1 MSLEDLALK
10 AIEYA
15 SKIGAKYADIR
26 IEKSEG
32 EGFILENGEVEHIAS
47 GLDEGAGIRALVQG
61 SWGFYAT
68 SKLTQENIM
77 KATELAVK
85 LAKIASLRAAKPIK
99 LADVK
104 IVKDKYIVKVK
115 KKLEDYPAE
124 ERVKLAKECDSAMKK
139 ISDRIHKTS
148 VFIGS
153 DKFHKIFQSSE
164 GALIDY
170 DHSKCYIALGAI
182 AYESGLTE
190 VVGREEGGT
199 GGIERVTELNV
210 IEIAETTAKKAKD
223 LLNAQTPPTEKLPVI
238 MDPDYV
244 ALLTHEILGHPSEA
258 DRVMGQEAAWAGVAW
273 WKGMLGQKVGSDL
286 LNVSDDPR
294 IEGSLGYYK
303 YDDEGVPAEEKILI
317 KNGVLNS
324 HMHSRETAAIFGVK
338 PNAGMR
344 ASSYRFV
351 PLIRMS
357 NTFIK
362 PGDFSFEEMLEDTE
376 RGVYVVGNK
385 IPSIDNRRYNWQI
398 SAQWAFLIE
407 KGELTKLLRDVTVTG
422 VAPEFFNSIDAVGKD
437 FQIRPVS
444 NCGKGD
450 PMQGLYMGN
459 GGPHIRGLATIQGEA

>member
-1 MSLEDLALK
+1 
-10 AIEYA
+10 
-15 SKIGAKYADIR
+15 
-26 IEKSEG
+26 
-32 EGFILENGEVEHIAS
+32 
-47 GLDEGAGIRALVQG
+47 
-61 SWGFYAT
+61 
-68 SKLTQENIM
+68 
-77 KATELAVK
+77 
-85 LAKIASLRAAKPIK
+85 
-99 LADVK
+99 
-104 IVKDKYIVKVK
+104 
-115 KKLEDYPAE
+115 
-124 ERVKLAKECDSAMKK
+124 
-139 ISDRIHKTS
+139 
-148 VFIGS
+148 
-153 DKFHKIFQSSE
+153 
-164 GALIDY
+164 
-170 DHSKCYIALGAI
+170 
-182 AYESGLTE
+182 
-190 VVGREEGGT
+190 
-199 GGIERVTELNV
+199 
-210 IEIAETTAKKAKD
+210 
-223 LLNAQTPPTEKLPVI
+223 
-238 MDPDYV
+238 
-244 ALLTHEILGHPSEA
+244 
-258 DRVMGQEAAWAGVAW
+258 
-273 WKGMLGQKVGSDL
+273 MLGQKVGSDL

-317 KNGVLNS
+317 KNGVLTS

-362 PGDFSFEEMLEDTE
+362 PGDSSFEEMLEDTE